1 MVSDIWLSS
10 LIDIFRPDAMLRE
23 VSATLFI
30 TAHAKITDTLLIEG
44 SVDMLTLPVQE
55 ILHRSHKASARQI
68 LLIHTHPSGDPRPS
82 PQDIAVTRRLCQH
95 LRRQHLRMMD
105 HIILTQDQYFS
116 FRAHRLL

>member
-1 MVSDIWLSS
+1 
-10 LIDIFRPDAMLRE
+10 MLRE

-30 TAHAKITDTLLIEG
+30 TAQAKIADTLLIEG

-55 ILHRSHKASARQI
+55 ILQRSHKANARQI
-68 LLIHTHPSGDPRPS
+68 LLVHTHPSGDPRPS
-82 PQDIAVTRRLCQH
+82 AQDIAVTRRLCQN
-95 LRRQHLRMMD
+95 LRRQNLRMMD